1 MAKAEREGLAI
12 EVLRLGHRPERD
24 KRVTT
29 HVCLTA
35 RALGARAV
43 RLAEK
48 DEALVKGVRAVA
60 KRFGGAFRIED
71 GTGWKGPVKAWKEA
85 GGQVVHLTM
94 YGLPLADSVPHILDD
109 GRDALVVV
117 GAEKVP
123 GDLYGLADH
132 NVAVGN
138 QPHSEVAALAL
149 LLDRLRGGAW
159 EWDAFPGGSL
169 RVVPT
174 AHGKRVEGDGSE
186 E

>member
-1 MAKAEREGLAI
+1 MRI

-24 KRVTT
+24 KRITT
-29 HVCLTA
+29 HVGLTA
-35 RALGARAV
+35 RALGAARMRIAETDEGVV
-43 RLAEK
+43 RPIAS
-48 DEALVKGVRAVA
+48 VA
-60 KRFGGAFRIED
+60 ARFGGSFQVGS
-71 GTGWKGPVKAWKEA
+71 GTGWKSPVKQWKEA

-94 YGLPLADSVPHILDD
+94 YGLPLGEAVPAIRAAGKDV
-109 GRDALVVV
+109 LVVV

-123 GDLYGLADH
+123 ADLYTLADH
-132 NVAVGN
+132 NVAVGS

-159 EWDAFPGGSL
+159 EGDAFPGATM

-174 AHGKRVEGDGSE
+174 AHGKRIEGDGDSE